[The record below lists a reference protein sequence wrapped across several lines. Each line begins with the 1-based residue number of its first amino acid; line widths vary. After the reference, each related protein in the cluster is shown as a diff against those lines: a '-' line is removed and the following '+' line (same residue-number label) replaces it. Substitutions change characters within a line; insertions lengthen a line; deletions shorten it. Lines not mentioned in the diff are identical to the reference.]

1 MNDAGL
7 ARRYARALY
16 QAAGAERAKAL
27 DPDLSGLVARLTEPP
42 GDRLYLNPTL
52 PAGVK
57 RRLVLELTEKEDP
70 LLRDFF
76 AVVIEHRREGLLEEI
91 GRAFHEQVL
100 SASGLTETVVES
112 ARELSD
118 EERATT
124 ERALRAFLGRGVA
137 ARYRVDQALIGGVRV
152 RYGDRM
158 IDASVLGNLR
168 RMRTLLTRTNP
179 SEVTR

>member
-16 QAAGAERAKAL
+16 QAAGGDRARAL
-27 DPDLSGLVARLTEPP
+27 DPDLSALTARLTEPP

-52 PAGVK
+52 ASGTK
-57 RRLVLELTEKEDP
+57 RRLVLELTKGEDP
-70 LLRDFF
+70 LLRDFL
-76 AVVIEHRREGLLEEI
+76 AVVIDHRREGLLADI
-91 GRAFHEQVL
+91 SRAFHQQVL
-100 SASGLTETVVES
+100 AASGLTEATVES

-118 EERATT
+118 EERLAT
-124 ERALRAFLGRGVA
+124 EKALRQFLGRGVA
-137 ARYRVDQALIGGVRV
+137 PRFQVDRTLIGGVRV

-168 RMRTLLTRTNP
+168 RMRTLLARTNR